1 MIKTNQNNQIKKTKF
16 DLEERTENFFLRVIR
31 LCQKIPVN
39 PITKRPIEQAV
50 GSAGSLGANY
60 REATE
65 AESKK
70 DFLHKIKIARK
81 EAKESKLWL
90 RGLQVATTSSDPEF
104 ESLIQEAQELV
115 FIFSSI
121 INKTKE
127 QKNSF

>member
-1 MIKTNQNNQIKKTKF
+1 MIKTNQNIQTEKPKF
-16 DLEERTENFFLRVIR
+16 DLEERTEIFFLRVIR

-39 PITKRPIEQAV
+39 PITSRPIEQAV

-65 AESKK
+65 AESKR

-90 RGLQVATTSSDPEF
+90 KGLQVATNSADPEF
-104 ESLIQEAQELV
+104 ALLIQEAQEFV

-121 INKTKE
+121 INKAKKAE
-127 QKNSF
+127 K